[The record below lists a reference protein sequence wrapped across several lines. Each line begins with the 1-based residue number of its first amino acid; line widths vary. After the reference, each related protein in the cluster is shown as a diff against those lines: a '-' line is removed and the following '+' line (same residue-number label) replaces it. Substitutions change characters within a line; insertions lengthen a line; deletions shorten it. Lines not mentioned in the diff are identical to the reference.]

1 MYKLLIIKMLGV
13 IFIAMVGVHYLLY
26 LKTGRMPDNPLGNFS
41 LDSVSLPKVNLPFIS
56 SESGAGGTSL
66 SDKPV
71 YTWRDENG
79 VLHFSESAPEGG
91 NASQFHSDKPVN
103 IVPAVNV
110 PPRQDGVVAPRAGRT
125 VESEGA
131 SAIDKALDARD
142 LLEQRQAEQQK
153 VLDRL

>member
-13 IFIAMVGVHYLLY
+13 IFIVMAGVHYVLY
-26 LKTGRMPDNPLGNFS
+26 LKTGRVPENPLKNLSVDS
-41 LDSVSLPKVNLPFIS
+41 LSLPKVNLPFIS
-56 SESGAGGTSL
+56 SDSGATGTSL

-79 VLHFSESAPEGG
+79 VLHFSESAPEGS
-91 NASQFHSDKPVN
+91 NASEFHSDKPVN
-103 IVPAVNV
+103 IVPGVKV
-110 PPRQDGVVAPRAGRT
+110 SPQSETTTSRREVQDTAYD
-125 VESEGA
+125 GA
-131 SAIDKALDARD
+131 SAIDKAREARD

>member
-13 IFIAMVGVHYLLY
+13 IFIVMAGVQYLVY
-26 LKTGRMPDNPLGNFS
+26 LKTGRIPENPLKNLSVDS
-41 LDSVSLPKVNLPFIS
+41 LSLPKVDLPFIS
-56 SESGAGGTSL
+56 SDSGASGTSL

-79 VLHFSESAPEGG
+79 VLHFSESAPEGS
-91 NASQFHSDKPVN
+91 NASEFHSDKPVN
-103 IVPAVNV
+103 IVP
-110 PPRQDGVVAPRAGRT
+110 GVKVSPQSETRTAPRSGQDSAYD
-125 VESEGA
+125 GA
-131 SAIDKALDARD
+131 SAIDKAREARD